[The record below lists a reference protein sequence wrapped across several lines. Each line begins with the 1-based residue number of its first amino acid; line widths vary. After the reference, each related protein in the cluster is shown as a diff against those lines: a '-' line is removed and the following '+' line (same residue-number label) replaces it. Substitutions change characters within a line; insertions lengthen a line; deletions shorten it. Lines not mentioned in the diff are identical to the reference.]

1 MDAGQP
7 RGCHLMINGRNTEQQ
22 SSQGL
27 WEGDLIHDG

>member
-22 SSQGL
+22 GQQDK
-27 WEGDLIHDG
+27 DLGKET